1 MALLEIKNLQVEAEG
16 LPAAQAGKLI
26 LRGLSLTLDTG
37 SVLALMGPNGSG
49 KSTLAHVL
57 MGHPGYKVAGGS
69 VTYDGQDL
77 LALKPEARAK
87 AGLFLSFQYPQTIA
101 GVNVGNF
108 LRLAYNSTH
117 DEKIGVKDFVAKMQ
131 KAMDVLSIPHAFMLR
146 AVNEG
151 MSGGEKK
158 RLEMLQLLV
167 LQPRLAMLDETD
179 SRLDIDALKIVAG
192 AAQALRIER
201 PDFTLLVITH
211 YQRLLTY
218 LPADRVAI
226 MKDGVISAEGGPE
239 IIQAIERDG
248 YKGIVNE

>member
-16 LPAAQAGKLI
+16 KLI
-26 LRGLSLTLDTG
+26 LRGLHLTLDTG

-57 MGHPGYKVAGGS
+57 MGHPGYTVTGGS
-69 VTYDGQDL
+69 ITYDGQDL
-77 LALKPEARAK
+77 LALKPEARAR

-108 LRLAYNSTH
+108 LRLAYNSVH

-131 KAMDVLSIPHAFMLR
+131 QAMDILAIPHAFMLR

-167 LQPRLAMLDETD
+167 LRPRLAMLDETD
-179 SRLDIDALKIVAG
+179 SGLDIDALKIVAG
-192 AAQALRIER
+192 AAQALRLER

-226 MKDGVISAEGGPE
+226 MKDGMVSAEGGPE
-239 IIQAIERDG
+239 IIQMIERDG
-248 YKGIVNE
+248 YKGVLNK